1 MDGYVASSLADRS
14 FTLARIGLFGSLALL
29 LAAPG
34 IYGVISCT
42 VGLRTREMG
51 IRMER
56 SVAPS

>member
-1 MDGYVASSLADRS
+1 MASSLADRS